1 MMWVQKFQNMS
12 VGKRNAILIAVA
24 LTGLCGVGLE
34 AINISSNLSGHV
46 DNIGR
51 TQLPA
56 VRAVTLIDMAHD
68 GVAGSIYRGLNAA
81 AESDDAGE
89 SDAMSALDEHEKS
102 VGEQFKL
109 LGSLPLDSQT
119 ASRISSAEKEIAAYI
134 ASGRETLRARFSGN
148 IEVAKQDLKIFSDRF
163 EALEKSL
170 EQIGETIEST
180 SEQGVNEALEA
191 SKTSLSL
198 MITIF
203 AIAVVLVCLVSWLI
217 TASIR
222 SSLNNLVRN
231 LQAAANQLSRSSEQV
246 AAAGQ
251 TLAQGASEQAASLD
265 QTGHSLEGIAS
276 SIHQSAKNSQQ
287 ATVLSEE
294 VSRVSTQGLEVMKK
308 TLEAIAAIQRSS
320 QETEGIIRTIDS
332 IAFQTNLLALNAAVE
347 AARAGEA
354 GKGFSV
360 VAEEVRNLAQRSAEA
375 ARDTSTKIEGA
386 TRLADEA
393 ITSAQSL
400 SDTLKAISDRAVKAC
415 SLVREISGAGQN
427 QSTSMAD
434 MNGAFVELSKVTQI
448 NAASAEEF
456 AATGEE
462 LLAQADLL
470 YMSVDDLS
478 KLISGKTAAE
488 PTVELAPA
496 TKVRVRS
503 EEHSLEFH

>member
-1 MMWVQKFQNMS
+1 MIEKFQQMS
-12 VGKRNAILIAVA
+12 VGKRIIILISIA

-34 AINISSNLSGHV
+34 AILISSDLSGHV

-81 AESDDAGE
+81 AEGDKAGQT
-89 SDAMSALDEHEKS
+89 DAMSAVAEHESS
-102 VGEQFKL
+102 VAQQFKL
-109 LGSLPLDSQT
+109 LASLPLDPQT
-119 ASRISSAEKEIAAYI
+119 ATRIANAEKEIVDYI
-134 ASGRETLRARFSGN
+134 TAGRETLSARYSN
-148 IEVAKQDLKIFSDRF
+148 NPELTSQTLKVFSDRF
-163 EALEKSL
+163 DALEKSL
-170 EQIGETIEST
+170 EAIGEKIEADSEASVSLALKAST
-180 SEQGVNEALEA
+180 SSMN
-191 SKTSLSL
+191 L
-198 MITIF
+198 MIAIF
-203 AIAVVLVCLVSWLI
+203 ATAIVLVCIACWAI

-222 SSLNNLVRN
+222 SSLYNLITN
-231 LQAAANQLSRSSEQV
+231 LQAAASQLSRSSEQV

-276 SIHQSAKNSQQ
+276 SVHESAENSQQ

-294 VSRVSTQGLEVMKK
+294 VSRVSTQGLDVMKK
-308 TLEAIAAIQRSS
+308 TLDAIAAIQRSS
-320 QETEGIIRTIDS
+320 VETEGIIRTIDS

-393 ITSAQSL
+393 ISSAQSL
-400 SDTLKAISDRAVKAC
+400 AETLKSISERAIKAS
-415 SLVREISGAGQN
+415 SLVREISGASQT

-434 MNGAFVELSKVTQI
+434 MNGAFVELSKVTQV

-478 KLISGKTAAE
+478 KLIHGGKSVVPAAE
-488 PTVELAPA
+488 PAPA
-496 TKVRVRS
+496 PMRKQTTKHGHV
-503 EEHSLEFH
+503 SLDLH

>member
-1 MMWVQKFQNMS
+1 MFERFQQMS
-12 VGKRNAILIAVA
+12 VGKRIAILISIA
-24 LTGLCGVGLE
+24 LTGLCAVGLE
-34 AINISSNLSGHV
+34 SISISSDLSSHV

-81 AESDDAGE
+81 AEGDKSGQTDALT
-89 SDAMSALDEHEKS
+89 ALAEHESS
-102 VGEQFKL
+102 VAEQFKL
-109 LGSLPLDSQT
+109 LSSLSLDSQT
-119 ASRISSAEKEIAAYI
+119 ATRIGNAEKEIADYI
-134 ASGRETLRARFSGN
+134 AAGRETLSARFGN
-148 IEVAKQDLKIFSDRF
+148 TPELTGQALKVFSDRF
-163 EALEKSL
+163 DALEKSL
-170 EQIGETIEST
+170 EAIGETIEGN
-180 SEQGVNEALEA
+180 SEASVAEALKA
-191 SKTSLSL
+191 SASSMNL
-198 MITIF
+198 MISIF
-203 AIAVVLVCLVSWLI
+203 GGAVVLVCLACWAI
-217 TASIR
+217 TSSIR
-222 SSLNNLVRN
+222 SSLYNLITN
-231 LQAAANQLSRSSEQV
+231 LQAAASQLSRSSEQV

-276 SIHQSAKNSQQ
+276 SVHESAENSQQ
-287 ATVLSEE
+287 ATLLSEE
-294 VSRVSTQGLEVMKK
+294 VSKVSTQGLDVMKK
-308 TLEAIAAIQRSS
+308 TLDAIAAIQRSS
-320 QETEGIIRTIDS
+320 VETEGIIRTIDS

-375 ARDTSTKIEGA
+375 AKDTSTRIEGA

-393 ITSAQSL
+393 ISSAQSL
-400 SDTLKAISDRAVKAC
+400 AETLKSISERAVKAS
-415 SLVREISGAGQN
+415 SLVREISGASQT

-434 MNGAFVELSKVTQI
+434 MNGAFVELSKVTQV
-448 NAASAEEF
+448 NAASAEQF

-478 KLISGKTAAE
+478 KLINGGNSAAPTAE
-488 PTVELAPA
+488 PVLEPTRKVA
-496 TKVRVRS
+496 TNHGH
-503 EEHSLEFH
+503 HSLDLH